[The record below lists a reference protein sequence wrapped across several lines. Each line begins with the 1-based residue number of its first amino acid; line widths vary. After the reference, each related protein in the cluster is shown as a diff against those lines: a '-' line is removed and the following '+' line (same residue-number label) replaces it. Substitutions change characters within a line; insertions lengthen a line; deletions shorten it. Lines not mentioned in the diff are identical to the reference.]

1 MLHNITD
8 TKKFEESLFQSA
20 GFIRSLVE
28 SSTDCIKVLDL
39 EGRLQFMSLGG
50 QKILG
55 IKDINPYLSM
65 GYKDFWK
72 GSDHEAAIEAI
83 RKAQH
88 GHFGRFQGYCP
99 TLDGIPKWW
108 DVSISPITD
117 PAGNVKSL
125 LAISRDVTERKLAE
139 DKLKKAHDELEQRV
153 QERTA
158 ELAKANEQLL
168 EEIEERKTT
177 EMAIRRTEE
186 KYRVLVQNLPS
197 IVYRGYKDWS
207 VEFLD
212 RKVQNLLGYDIDEFN
227 KKRIKWNDVV
237 FPEDLEAA
245 RKEFV
250 LALRAENSYV
260 REYRVRARSGE
271 VFWLQDRGQIVLDDS
286 GEIEYVSGVLFDITD
301 RKHTEEALRE
311 SERKL
316 RLLSSQ
322 LLTAQEDERGRI
334 ARELHDG
341 IGQSLGAVK
350 VKAETIVKEATSNH
364 ARLNVKLLESV
375 IRTVQKSMEEIRVI
389 AMDLWPPTLDS
400 LGILATIGW
409 FCREFQTTYP
419 HIHIEK
425 QIDIQEDEVPEPHK
439 IVIYRILQ
447 ESFNNIGKHSTADLV
462 RINLAKANDAMTL
475 SIQDN
480 GQGFDPEHVLSGET
494 PGMGFGLAS
503 MRERTESLGGSFSIE
518 SSLKQGTVMRA
529 SWRI

>member
-1 MLHNITD
+1 
-8 TKKFEESLFQSA
+8 
-20 GFIRSLVE
+20 
-28 SSTDCIKVLDL
+28 
-39 EGRLQFMSLGG
+39 
-50 QKILG
+50 
-55 IKDINPYLSM
+55 
-65 GYKDFWK
+65 
-72 GSDHEAAIEAI
+72 
-83 RKAQH
+83 
-88 GHFGRFQGYCP
+88 
-99 TLDGIPKWW
+99 
-108 DVSISPITD
+108 
-117 PAGNVKSL
+117 
-125 LAISRDVTERKLAE
+125 
-139 DKLKKAHDELEQRV
+139 
-153 QERTA
+153 
-158 ELAKANEQLL
+158 
-168 EEIEERKTT
+168 
-177 EMAIRRTEE
+177 
-186 KYRVLVQNLPS
+186 
-197 IVYRGYKDWS
+197 